1 MKSKSFSKFIYLF
14 LALVFCAAV
23 SGGCGGG
30 SSSHSSGNFAVTSD
44 DVTPVPDKP
53 TSEDVSVPD
62 NTTSDDDYG
71 VNRDYH
77 SFTQLN
83 NTEWRITNVF
93 VHVKYKSGTENCTVE
108 ENSYNRNVSKITL
121 QILGDDALL
130 WYDGDGMPY
139 GNWTSPLT
147 VNFHDSNWIWDK
159 APILRSS
166 ENFEEDID
174 DRRFC
179 RYEVIAGEKD
189 SETISVYYDNSNRM
203 SSMNIVNVFV
213 IDGVE
218 YDSEITL
225 VPYNSTK

>member
-1 MKSKSFSKFIYLF
+1 MKFKSVSSIISLF
-14 LALVFCAAV
+14 LALMFCVAV
-23 SGGCGGG
+23 SGGCGG
-30 SSSHSSGNFAVTSD
+30 SSSGHYYGNYGNSSQ
-44 DVTPVPDKP
+44 DVIPEPE
-53 TSEDVSVPD
+53 SQDVVPD
-62 NTTSDDDYG
+62 NPTSDDDYG